1 MHPLKF
7 LWVYTPALDTFHT
20 LIEGQLLKTSILQWQ
35 GRHEGKER
43 LLKESSQSGRPV
55 NNARNINSSRK
66 KTGLVCSA
74 ASNICTG
81 CFKFCLCIPPQ
92 ILLLSNSL
100 ILLNF
105 WGGRFLIWFPLQ
117 NWELQLH
124 DVKVEDSGQYT
135 CQVDLQFTKHLSDRL
150 TVYNLQYI
158 CQIDWQFTTYNTPVR

>member
-1 MHPLKF
+1 MHPLKI
-7 LWVYTPALDTFHT
+7 LWVYTLALDTSHA

-35 GRHEGKER
+35 VLQACRQSR
-43 LLKESSQSGRPV
+43 ESSQSGRPV

-66 KTGLVCSA
+66 KKAGLVCSA
-74 ASNICTG
+74 ASNICT
-81 CFKFCLCIPPQ
+81 CCLQFRLCIPPQ
-92 ILLLSNSL
+92 ILLLSNSF

-135 CQVDLQFTKHLSDRL
+135 CQVDLQFTIHLAGGFKL
-150 TVYNLQYI
+150 TSN
-158 CQIDWQFTTYNTPVR
+158 